1 MHTVISAW
9 PSLAR
14 LPHRNQ
20 PPTPAFGSYT
30 LKYMLSLKLGSGPS
44 SCMYSSIG
52 SSRIPMGGT
61 LLD

>member
-14 LPHRNQ
+14 LPQRNQ
-20 PPTPAFGSYT
+20 PPTSAFGSYT
-30 LKYMLSLKLGSGPS
+30 LKYMLSLKLDSGPS

-52 SSRIPMGGT
+52 SSRIPMGGHPT
-61 LLD
+61 